1 MSNILT
7 KEELAKVAEL
17 SLLQLSENESKI
29 ILSDL
34 EQILGFITEIN
45 DLAVD
50 ESLIISKNIN
60 VLREDKIKPSEG
72 EDILNNIP
80 NTKESFFTVPKIIK
94 Q

>member
-17 SLLQLSENESKI
+17 SLLQLSEKESKI
-29 ILSDL
+29 ILADL

-45 DLAVD
+45 DLVVD

-80 NTKESFFTVPKIIK
+80 NIKENFFTVPKIIK